1 MPDLLLKDVL
11 FILVFA
17 IVNST
22 KLLSVTL
29 QDLALFNYYV
39 LLVIYVFSIGSNLIH
54 CWDRLYFE
62 LYKYAFS
69 SYTVVSLAIPSWR
82 RQIMKKQLRWSVVSL
97 AGHRC
102 LTT

>member
-1 MPDLLLKDVL
+1 MLDLLLKDVL

-39 LLVIYVFSIGSNLIH
+39 LLVIYMCFQYVLWFSTGCRAGLLLLCIVGGVNNCVSGMAPQV
-54 CWDRLYFE
+54 D
-62 LYKYAFS
+62 A
-69 SYTVVSLAIPSWR
+69 VV
-82 RQIMKKQLRWSVVSL
+82 
-97 AGHRC
+97 
-102 LTT
+102 

>member
-39 LLVIYVFSIGSNLIH
+39 LLVIYMCFQYVLWFNFAQVVVLVSCSFAL
-54 CWDRLYFE
+54 L
-62 LYKYAFS
+62 AVS
-69 SYTVVSLAIPSWR
+69 TTV
-82 RQIMKKQLRWSVVSL
+82 L
-97 AGHRC
+97 AGWH
-102 LTT
+102 LKWTLSSDGGGHTALQPQP